1 MADEIQLKV
10 SADIKEVNS
19 AITATKKFEKQIT
32 NTVKALNEGK
42 ITNKAYNQSLLEI
55 KRGYQEYSTSSQ
67 KATADVRNM
76 ARAVQ
81 EETKISKA
89 LADQKKIELAQ
100 KREEIKLYKQARTD
114 AEQMNRIKD
123 QAVKKE
129 KAAADAVARN
139 TAELRRFK
147 SSYDAVYSAEQ
158 KRLSLKKL
166 LRAEVAAGNMTLRQ
180 AGTELLNY
188 RNNLNQVNGAL
199 GNTRNR
205 MNAGGMAMQQVGYQ
219 VGDFLVQAQSGTN
232 LFVAFGQQAT
242 QLVGILP
249 MVATQLGITM
259 SAAIGLSAGLGI
271 IIPLATALGAAFM
284 MSKSSADDLTTT
296 LDKLEDAYAKIESI
310 NDTLEVQL
318 VGTWAAASEGADNYL
333 RKLREVTQESA
344 RAAGEDVLNRDAS
357 ILAQFKAD
365 LLGGDDTSGIVSQ
378 MDESIQD
385 LLDKRQSLVNRM
397 TDRLIGQKNRDKR
410 FDELSPE
417 ADRLLKVANRYKDE
431 RQAFLNVFAKGTTTE
446 ESVIRILALR
456 EKYEKSGGDAM
467 LKRIDGIITEL
478 KLEGEITAY
487 RKKLA
492 DDQEATTKNQL
503 DHIDEL
509 LKAGIDAANAQTKLD
524 NLKTKNQLANVDALL
539 KAGIAAADAQTKADD
554 LKTKNQLA
562 HVEDLLKSGIKAA
575 DQEIKADNQK
585 TADQLANID
594 DLLKAGIKSHEARLK
609 MIQDEA
615 KELNYFNNI
624 MLAWQRQIG
633 QGQKERDKVVKG
645 PKPKTMEGPIKA
657 LERQI
662 ELSKALFGLE
672 GDARREQ
679 EVYMQLKFQNQDA
692 DIKAKESQL
701 RSLAALVVEEER
713 RTRVLEEQKE
723 LQKEVADS
731 IANSMGDA
739 LMSMVDGTKSV
750 KDAFRDMANDIIKE
764 LYRIYVVKQITG
776 MISSGIDSFM
786 GFNASASANGNVFS
800 NGNLVPYAD
809 GGIVGSPTTFPMTGG
824 RTGLMGEAGPEA
836 IMPLKRGKN
845 GKLGVE
851 TSGGSGDITI
861 HQNFN
866 FTANGDESV
875 KQIIA
880 QQAPAIANMTKRSIL
895 DDRRRGGQ
903 MKQAFG

>member
-1 MADEIQLKV
+1 MADIIDLKFV
-10 SADIKEVNS
+10 TDTTGLEKAVTKSRSLEKRIIKLAKEVATGRITSDQYTKAVKKS
-19 AITATKKFEKQIT
+19 ASELHKLSGMGIRARKSVYDYSASVYQAATAS
-32 NTVKALNEGK
+32 
-42 ITNKAYNQSLLEI
+42 NKAAASTDNYSGSLNQL
-55 KRGYQEYSTSSQ
+55 STSSIG
-67 KATADVRNM
+67 AT
-76 ARAVQ
+76 
-81 EETKISKA
+81 
-89 LADQKKIELAQ
+89 
-100 KREEIKLYKQARTD
+100 
-114 AEQMNRIKD
+114 
-123 QAVKKE
+123 
-129 KAAADAVARN
+129 
-139 TAELRRFK
+139 
-147 SSYDAVYSAEQ
+147 SS
-158 KRLSLKKL
+158 LSMLS
-166 LRAEVAAGNMTLRQ
+166 RQ
-180 AGTELLNY
+180 AHQTKNK
-188 RNNLNQVNGAL
+188 
-199 GNTRNR
+199 
-205 MNAGGMAMQQVGYQ
+205 MNANGMAMQQAGYQ
-219 VGDFLVQAQSGTN
+219 VGDFIVQVQSGTN
-232 LFVAFGQQAT
+232 VWVAAGQQLT
-242 QLVGILP
+242 QLTGVLGMMNPAWIGMGAALGIL
-249 MVATQLGITM
+249 V
-259 SAAIGLSAGLGI
+259 
-271 IIPLATALGAAFM
+271 PLVTAVGAAFSR
-284 MSKSSADDLTTT
+284 SKSSADDLTTT

-333 RKLREVTQESA
+333 KKLREVTQESA
-344 RAAGEDVLNRDAS
+344 RAAGEDVLTRDAG

-378 MDESIQD
+378 MDESIKD
-385 LLDKRQSLVNRM
+385 LLAAR
-397 TDRLIGQKNRDKR
+397 DRLFKQYNEIVMKGERGDKLR
-410 FDELSPE
+410 IKKLREISP
-417 ADRLLKVANRYKDE
+417 DTSSLLNAANALAQE
-431 RQAFLNVFAKGTTTE
+431 RKEFLNVFAKGTTTE
-446 ESVIRILALR
+446 DSVIRILALR

-509 LKAGIDAANAQTKLD
+509 LKAGIDAANAQTKSD

-562 HVEDLLKSGIKAA
+562 HVDDLLKAGIKAA
-575 DQEIKADNQK
+575 DEEIKADNQK
-585 TADQLANID
+585 TADQLENID
-594 DLLKAGIKSHEARLK
+594 DLLKAGTEAHEARLQ

-624 MLAWQRQIG
+624 MLAWQKQIG

-645 PKPKTMEGPIKA
+645 PKPTTMEGPIKA

-679 EVYMQLKFQNQDA
+679 EIFMQLQFQNQDA

-701 RSLAALVVEEER
+701 RSLSALVVEEER

-723 LQKEVADS
+723 LQKEVADT
-731 IANSMGDA
+731 IANEMGNA

-776 MISSGIDSFM
+776 MISGGIDSFM

-809 GGIVGSPTTFPMTGG
+809 GGVVGGPTYFPMNDG

-845 GKLGVE
+845 GKLGVQAE
-851 TSGGSGDITI
+851 GGSGDVII

-875 KQIIA
+875 KKIIA
-880 QQAPAIANMTKRSIL
+880 QQAPAIANMTKKQIL